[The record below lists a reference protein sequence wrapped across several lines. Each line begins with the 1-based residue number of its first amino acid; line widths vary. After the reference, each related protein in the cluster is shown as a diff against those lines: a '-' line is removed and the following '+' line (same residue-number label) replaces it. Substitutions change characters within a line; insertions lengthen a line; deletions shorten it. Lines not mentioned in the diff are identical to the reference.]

1 MYYSPGEI
9 QRRIG
14 ERRKRFLATEISLG
28 LLTVGGATVA
38 SLYYKD
44 IMISFFGAM
53 AVIVGI
59 AVFIRVWNKSRPGI
73 LFCREMRGV
82 DIAENEYVAMRYSGV
97 GRYSRWAGST
107 VIPRRGESSGS
118 NYRPRGLK
126 GTVYLRLDNGDVDR
140 VTDLPVAYTDFY
152 EEGDSIL
159 RYSGTKYP
167 IVIGREVDRQP
178 CPICGRFNTP
188 DLYAC
193 RSCDLPIEKGQMAE

>member
-14 ERRKRFLATEISLG
+14 ERRRRFLSTEISLA
-28 LLTVGGATVA
+28 LLSAAGASVA
-38 SLYYKD
+38 TIYYKD
-44 IMISFFGAM
+44 IMISFLGAVAM
-53 AVIVGI
+53 IIGI
-59 AVFIRVWNKSRPGI
+59 AIFIRVWKRSRPDI
-73 LFCREMRGV
+73 LFCREIRGV
-82 DIAENEYVAMRYSGV
+82 DIAENEYVAMRYVGA

-107 VIPRRGESSGS
+107 AIPRRRESAGS
-118 NYRPRGLK
+118 NQRPRGLK

-152 EEGDSIL
+152 EEGDLIL
-159 RYSGTKYP
+159 RYGGTKYP

-188 DLYAC
+188 DLFAC
-193 RSCDLPIEKGQMAE
+193 RSCDLPIEKGQLPE